1 MLLVVDATPGT
12 FETHMEDNAL
22 EEGVNAQT
30 KEHLMLLFALGV
42 KQARSGVVGSS
53 SSCTAGVL
61 EQEPEVYKAVN
72 GSCAWGTCG
81 GMVCSDN
88 RFASLV
94 LDAIALSSRMSS

>member
-1 MLLVVDATPGT
+1 MCCTRCAAGLSCADLVLLVVDATPGT

-53 SSCTAGVL
+53 SSCMAG
-61 EQEPEVYKAVN
+61 A
-72 GSCAWGTCG
+72 
-81 GMVCSDN
+81 
-88 RFASLV
+88 
-94 LDAIALSSRMSS
+94 